1 MTTPPM
7 CMWVVG
13 PSWCRKAASTALRRS
28 RCCCATGASDCISLA
43 ASVLRGEDPHM
54 PDVSKTILITGCS
67 SGIGRAT
74 AQRLAGSGY
83 TVYATARRPESIAD
97 LEAAGCRTPA
107 LDVTREESMRAGV
120 ETVEAAEGAVGA
132 LVNNAGIQEIGA
144 IETLPMDRVRGVF
157 ETNVFGPVRLTQLV
171 LPGMRR
177 AGAGRIVT
185 VGSMNGK
192 FTWPGTG
199 YYCGTKHS
207 LEAIND
213 ALRHEVRPFG
223 IDVVLLEPGFV
234 KTPLGQTAVGRRS
247 EEGEGPYA
255 GYNEAVAEVA
265 TSYTTGMLG
274 TLACSPGAVAEVVQK
289 ALDDD
294 GRPRAR
300 YRVAPSA
307 R

>member
-1 MTTPPM
+1 MKPK
-7 CMWVVG
+7 
-13 PSWCRKAASTALRRS
+13 SKAV
-28 RCCCATGASDCISLA
+28 I
-43 ASVLRGEDPHM
+43 V
-54 PDVSKTILITGCS
+54 TGCS

-74 AQRLAGSGY
+74 AERLPGAGY

-97 LEAAGCRTPA
+97 LEAAGCRTLA
-107 LDVTREESMRAGV
+107 LDVNREESMRAAV

-157 ETNVFGPVRLTQLV
+157 ETNVFGPVRLIQLV

-199 YYCGTKHS
+199 YYCATKHA
-207 LEAIND
+207 LEAISD
-213 ALRHEVRPFG
+213 SLRHEVRPFG

-234 KTPLGQTAVGRRS
+234 KTPLGQTAVGRRN
-247 EEGEGPYA
+247 EDGEGPYA

-274 TLACSPGAVAEVVQK
+274 TLACTPEAVAKVVQK
-289 ALDDD
+289 ALDAD
-294 GRPRAR
+294 GRP
-300 YRVAPSA
+300 S
-307 R
+307 